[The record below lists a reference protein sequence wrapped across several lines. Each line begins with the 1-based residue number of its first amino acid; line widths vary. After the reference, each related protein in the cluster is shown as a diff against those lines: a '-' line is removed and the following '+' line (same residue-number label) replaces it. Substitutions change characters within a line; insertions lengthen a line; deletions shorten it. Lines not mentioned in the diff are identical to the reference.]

1 MEIIHQPWFSGL
13 ILISIVIGSLGSAL
27 YFWILAV
34 CFGRVEEA
42 YDKDGDYW
50 ITGVLT
56 GVIERIFFTC
66 IIASGIS
73 GAAISMIAWIT
84 IKAQLHFKVFTDESG
99 DVRRL
104 YLALL
109 GSIGS
114 LLFALAG
121 GMIWKNEI
129 DLLLWLF
136 NCL

>member
-1 MEIIHQPWFSGL
+1 MEIINQPWFAGL
-13 ILISIVIGSLGSAL
+13 ILVSIIFGSLGSAF
-27 YFWILAV
+27 YFWLLAL
-34 CFGRVEEA
+34 CFGRLKEA
-42 YDKDGDYW
+42 FDKDFW
-50 ITGVLT
+50 ITGILT

-84 IKAQLHFKVFTDESG
+84 IKAQLHFKVFTDEGG

-129 DLLLWLF
+129 NIFFWL
-136 NCL
+136 N